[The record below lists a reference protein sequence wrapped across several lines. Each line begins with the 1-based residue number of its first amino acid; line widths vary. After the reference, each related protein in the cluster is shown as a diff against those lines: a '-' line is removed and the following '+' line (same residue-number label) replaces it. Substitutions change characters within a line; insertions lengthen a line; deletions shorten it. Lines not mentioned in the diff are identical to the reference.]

1 MLPHRVDRLMVSA
14 ISRRAP
20 KLPGE
25 RFHNLSEVAGKG
37 AVLRRQLKILFLADD
52 QHVANVVV
60 DHIQGFLEF
69 SHHRYT
75 VMNPIH
81 DAAPAP
87 DWLERFDVVLI
98 HYSIYILGDYFL
110 PEAWRALIEKFDGLK
125 AQIIQDEHRSIN
137 AMSARM
143 AEFGIAVVFSSLEP
157 GTARKVYK
165 SPLLTRTSFFSCL
178 PGYVAKNFFD
188 FSPPPIA
195 DRPLHIVYRGR
206 TLPAFLGRF
215 AQEKFLIGEQM
226 KRVAEKHNLEVDIS
240 SSEDVRIYGTAWPRF
255 LMSGRATL
263 GVEGGASI
271 FDFDGSITQSVEHYR
286 SEFPDADFEQ
296 IWHALLQQHE
306 GNVVHRTLTPKLF
319 EAIAAK
325 TALILYP
332 GRYRDI
338 LEPGRHYIELARD
351 GSNTQEVVGMLRDSL
366 LLQSLVNRAHE
377 EVLSREDVAKR
388 FYVERIDL
396 VLAGRAVSRLC
407 RRFSRIFTKNGL
419 VS

>member
-1 MLPHRVDRLMVSA
+1 MPLHRVDRLMVSE
-14 ISRRAP
+14 IFRRAP
-20 KLPGE
+20 KLPAE
-25 RFHNLSEVAGKG
+25 RFHNLSDVAGEW
-37 AVLRRQLKILFLADD
+37 AVLRRQLRILFLADD
-52 QHVANVVV
+52 RHVANVVV
-60 DHIQGFLEF
+60 DHIQGFIEF

-81 DAAPAP
+81 DPAPAA
-87 DWLERFDVVLI
+87 DWLDRFDVVLI

-110 PEAWRALIEKFDGLK
+110 PEAWRALIEKYDGLK

-143 AEFGIAVVFSSLEP
+143 AEFGVSVVFSSLEP
-157 GTARKVYK
+157 DTARRVYK
-165 SPLLTRTSFFSCL
+165 SPLLIRPSFYSCL

-206 TLPAFLGRF
+206 TLPAFLGRL
-215 AQEKFLIGEQM
+215 AQEKALIGEQM
-226 KRVAEKHNLEVDIS
+226 QRVAERHGLEVDIS
-240 SSEDVRIYGTAWPRF
+240 SEEEVRIYGEAWPRF

-271 FDFDGSITQSVEHYR
+271 FDFDGSITQSVERYR
-286 SEFPDADFEQ
+286 NEFPEADFEQ
-296 IWHALLQQHE
+296 IWHALLKQHE

-351 GSNTQEVVGMLRDSL
+351 GSNTQEVVRMLRDSA
-366 LLQSLVNRAHE
+366 LLQSLVNRAYE
-377 EVLSREDVAKR
+377 EVLNREDIAKR

-396 VLAGRAVSRLC
+396 VLAGRAVSRL
-407 RRFSRIFTKNGL
+407 RRRLSRILAKTGF

>member
-1 MLPHRVDRLMVSA
+1 MRFELF
-14 ISRRAP
+14 RRAP
-20 KLPGE
+20 RLPAERFTDLADVPGE
-25 RFHNLSEVAGKG
+25 ASSR
-37 AVLRRQLKILFLADD
+37 LRPLKILFLADD
-52 QHVANVVV
+52 RHVANVVI
-60 DHIQGFLEF
+60 DHIQGFIEF

-81 DAAPAP
+81 DAAPAAE
-87 DWLERFDVVLI
+87 WLDGFDVVLI

-110 PEAWRALIEKFDGLK
+110 PEVWRALIEKFDGLK
-125 AQIIQDEHRSIN
+125 AQIIQDEHRSID

-143 AEFGIAVVFSSLEP
+143 AAFGVSVVFSSLEP
-157 GTARKVYK
+157 GTARKVYGN
-165 SPLLTRTSFFSCL
+165 PLLIHASFFSCL

-195 DRPLHIVYRGR
+195 NRPLHIVYRGR

-215 AQEKFLIGEQM
+215 AQEKFLIGEQL
-226 KRVAEKHNLEVDIS
+226 KRVAEKYDLEVDIS
-240 SSEDVRIYGTAWPRF
+240 SEEEVRIYGDAWPRF

-271 FDFDGSITQSVEHYR
+271 FDFDGSITQSVERYGI
-286 SEFPDADFEQ
+286 EFPDADFEQ
-296 IWHALLQQHE
+296 VWHALLQQHE

-351 GSNTQEVVGMLRDSL
+351 GSNVQEVVRMLRDAS

-377 EVLSREDVAKR
+377 EVLNREDLAKR

-396 VLAGRAVSRLC
+396 VLAAHAVPRL
-407 RRFSRIFTKNGL
+407 RRRLSGILKKLGL
-419 VS
+419 SHD